1 MAIYKTQ
8 GTVHQTDEV
17 ETFQSRNGQTYR
29 KQSIVLE
36 ETDDRGRT
44 DYIQLR
50 AFGEAVEETEDLR
63 PGETVSVTFAI
74 SAREYNGRF
83 YNDLNIIHVRRTAPV
98 QEQQEQK
105 PSVRERAR
113 AIREK
118 AQAVLDGTVSGEGQD
133 DDLPF

>member
-8 GTVHQTDEV
+8 GTVHQVDEV
-17 ETFQSRNGQTYR
+17 ETINARNGQTYR

-44 DYIQLR
+44 DYVQLR

-63 PGETVSVTFAI
+63 EGEAVSVTFAI
-74 SAREYNGRF
+74 SAREYNGRW

-98 QEQQEQK
+98 QEEKEQRK
-105 PSVRERAR
+105 AAV
-113 AIREK
+113 REK
-118 AQAVLDGTVSGEGQD
+118 AQAILDGTVSGEGHE

>member
-8 GTVHQTDEV
+8 GTVHQVDEV
-17 ETFQSRNGQTYR
+17 ETINARNGQTYR

-44 DYIQLR
+44 DYVQLR

-63 PGETVSVTFAI
+63 EGEAVSVTFAI
-74 SAREYNGRF
+74 TAREYNGRW

-98 QEQQEQK
+98 QEEKEQRRAA
-105 PSVRERAR
+105 VRA
-113 AIREK
+113 K
-118 AQAVLDGTVSGEGQD
+118 AQAILDGTVSGEGHE

>member
-8 GTVHQTDEV
+8 GTVHHIDEV
-17 ETFQSRNGQTYR
+17 ETINARNGQTYR

-44 DYIQLR
+44 DYVQLR

-63 PGETVSVTFAI
+63 EGEAVSVTFAI
-74 SAREYNGRF
+74 SAREYNGRW

-98 QEQQEQK
+98 QDEKEQRRAA
-105 PSVRERAR
+105 VRA
-113 AIREK
+113 K
-118 AQAVLDGTVSGEGQD
+118 AQAVLDGEVSGEGQED
-133 DDLPF
+133 ELPF

>member
-8 GTVHQTDEV
+8 GTVHQVDEV
-17 ETFQSRNGQTYR
+17 ETINARNGQTYR

-44 DYIQLR
+44 DYVQLR

-63 PGETVSVTFAI
+63 EGEAVSVTFAI
-74 SAREYNGRF
+74 TAREYNGRW

-98 QEQQEQK
+98 HEEKEQRK
-105 PSVRERAR
+105 AAV
-113 AIREK
+113 REK
-118 AQAVLDGTVSGEGQD
+118 AQAILDGTVSGEGHE

>member
-8 GTVHQTDEV
+8 GTVHQVDEV
-17 ETFQSRNGQTYR
+17 ETINARNGQTYR

-44 DYIQLR
+44 DYVQLR

-63 PGETVSVTFAI
+63 EGEAVSVTFAI
-74 SAREYNGRF
+74 TAREYNGRW

-98 QEQQEQK
+98 QEEKEQRK
-105 PSVRERAR
+105 AAV
-113 AIREK
+113 REK
-118 AQAVLDGTVSGEGQD
+118 AQAILDGTVSGEGHE

>member
-8 GTVHQTDEV
+8 GTVHQIDEV
-17 ETFQSRNGQTYR
+17 ETINARNGQTYR

-44 DYIQLR
+44 DYVQLR

-63 PGETVSVTFAI
+63 EGEAVSVTFAI
-74 SAREYNGRF
+74 TAREYNGRW

-98 QEQQEQK
+98 QEEKEQRK
-105 PSVRERAR
+105 AAV
-113 AIREK
+113 REK
-118 AQAVLDGTVSGEGQD
+118 AQAILDGTVSGEGHE

>member
-8 GTVHQTDEV
+8 GTVHHIDEV
-17 ETFQSRNGQTYR
+17 ETINARNGQTYR

-44 DYIQLR
+44 DYVQLR

-63 PGETVSVTFAI
+63 EGESVSVTFAI
-74 SAREYNGRF
+74 SAREYNGRW

-98 QEQQEQK
+98 QEEKEQRK
-105 PSVRERAR
+105 AAVRET
-113 AIREK
+113 
-118 AQAVLDGTVSGEGQD
+118 AQAVLDGEVSGEGHE
-133 DDLPF
+133 DDLTF

>member
-8 GTVHQTDEV
+8 GTVHQVDEV
-17 ETFQSRNGQTYR
+17 ETINARNGQTYR

-44 DYIQLR
+44 DYVQLR

-63 PGETVSVTFAI
+63 EGEAVSVTFAI
-74 SAREYNGRF
+74 TAREYNGRW

-98 QEQQEQK
+98 QEEKEQRK
-105 PSVRERAR
+105 AAV
-113 AIREK
+113 REK
-118 AQAVLDGTVSGEGQD
+118 AQAVLDGTVSGEGHE

>member
-8 GTVHQTDEV
+8 GTVHHIDEV
-17 ETFQSRNGQTYR
+17 ETINARNGQTYR

-44 DYIQLR
+44 DHVQLR

-63 PGETVSVTFAI
+63 EGEAVSVTFAI
-74 SAREYNGRF
+74 SAREYNGRW

-98 QEQQEQK
+98 QEEKEQRK
-105 PSVRERAR
+105 AAV
-113 AIREK
+113 REK
-118 AQAVLDGTVSGEGQD
+118 AQAVLDGTVSGEGHE